1 MQLLQNRTVNDM
13 GEQFRIVME
22 VYELEDGVPVC
33 ATDLNGSPMSFAPLT
48 VATMDTREE
57 ALAWMAELPRMTTV
71 QPSSEGRLLTDEE
84 YFAAFE
90 APVVE
95 GRSPCWNIAIAQD
108 AKTAA
113 HMQAKLDYQKRN
125 LEESRSVID
134 VQDRLILKLQ
144 AQVDAAK
151 ADAARSMAAYKDAYA
166 ATQLMGQMLEERSN
180 ETLLNHAIYSDDAGG
195 VDTNHTCTLDNR
207 GAVEIG

>member
-1 MQLLQNRTVNDM
+1 M

-71 QPSSEGRLLTDEE
+71 QPPPEDRLLTQEE
-84 YFAAFE
+84 REEAMRSAGQLQRETDQPVSVFE
-90 APVVE
+90 AVCV
-95 GRSPCWNIAIAQD
+95 AQD
-108 AKTAA
+108 AKTA
-113 HMQAKLDYQKRN
+113 
-125 LEESRSVID
+125 ESM
-134 VQDRLILKLQ
+134 Q
-144 AQVDAAK
+144 AQVDAAE

-166 ATQLMGQMLEERSN
+166 STQLIGQMLEER
-180 ETLLNHAIYSDDAGG
+180 E
-195 VDTNHTCTLDNR
+195 
-207 GAVEIG
+207 

>member
-1 MQLLQNRTVNDM
+1 M

-22 VYELEDGVPVC
+22 VYQLEDGVSVC

-71 QPSSEGRLLTDEE
+71 QPPPEGRLLTQQQREE
-84 YFAAFE
+84 AMRSAGQLQRETDQPVSVFAA
-90 APVVE
+90 VCV
-95 GRSPCWNIAIAQD
+95 AQD
-108 AKTAA
+108 AKTA
-113 HMQAKLDYQKRN
+113 
-125 LEESRSVID
+125 ESM
-134 VQDRLILKLQ
+134 Q
-144 AQVDAAK
+144 AQVDAAE

-166 ATQLMGQMLEERSN
+166 STQLMGQMLEERGY
-180 ETLLNHAIYSDDAGG
+180 ETLLNHADAGDNAGG
-195 VDTNHTCTLDNR
+195 VDTNRDVTLVNR